1 MYILTL
7 HFKVKHIITVFMSQS
22 VTGNRQMCGMNKRKK
37 CVGGRGGG
45 YKLCICPITFSLLEI
60 MHQNIPNMFVTQV
73 QGTLCNKER
82 REDSSIHFYIKSCFN
97 NIKEIII
104 IIMIYINC
112 GFFFFLVS
120 LWFLLQRPNRG
131 AE

>member
-1 MYILTL
+1 
-7 HFKVKHIITVFMSQS
+7 
-22 VTGNRQMCGMNKRKK
+22 
-37 CVGGRGGG
+37 VGGGGG
-45 YKLCICPITFSLLEI
+45 GGGCRYKLCICPTTFLLLEI
-60 MHQNIPNMFVTQV
+60 MHQNILNMFVTQV

-82 REDSSIHFYIKSCFN
+82 REDSSIHLYIKSCFN

-104 IIMIYINC
+104 ILMIYINC
-112 GFFFFLVS
+112 GFSCVS